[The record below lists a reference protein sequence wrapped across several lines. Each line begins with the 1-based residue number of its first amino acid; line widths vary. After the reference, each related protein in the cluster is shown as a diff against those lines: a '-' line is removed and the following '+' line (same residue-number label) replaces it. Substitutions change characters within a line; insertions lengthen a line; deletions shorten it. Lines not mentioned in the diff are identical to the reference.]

1 MIITPNRAFL
11 WLWSIPTF
19 TLNASPIYSSK
30 EVKVSFGVVGRKVT
44 AARAKIASITSLVLL
59 TSLFVSIPV
68 PAQAAECVKTST
80 TVGGDTV
87 VTFSTVGTCEWTVP
101 AGVTSVR
108 ALIVGGG
115 GAGGGG
121 WTTKYFGNGGG
132 GGEVLDQTTSVTSGS
147 TISVTVGAGGTATNY
162 DTNSTSVNNG
172 GSSNFSSLTARG
184 GTSTADKTSRVG
196 GTSGS
201 LKTGGT
207 GGATAT
213 EGGGGGGAGANG
225 SGRNGGAGV
234 ASDITGTSTQYGGGG
249 ASMGHSGAA
258 PQYGT
263 ATGGGGIPATYSTNV
278 KGNATAN
285 TGGGGGGD
293 NGVAG
298 GGVGGSGVVIIRYT
312 TPVSC
317 SPTST
322 TVSGETVLTFST
334 VGNCTWQVPD
344 GVISVRVLVVGGGS
358 SGGAGL
364 AGVRWPQGGGGG
376 AVLERSDFATTPGA
390 LLSVTV
396 GGGGNALTVQSS
408 ASTSVNNGGQSIFAT
423 LSAQGG
429 TAPVTHGPRGGTSGN
444 GNSGGA
450 SVGGYAS
457 GGGGGAGGGGNGMS
471 GGVGINS
478 NISGSTF
485 MYGSGGA
492 GADGNTGTASSGGGS
507 NGNPPIANRGGGG
520 SQPSG
525 SSGSGSAGAA
535 GVVIVRYLAIPNGSS
550 AIFFNTNGGTG
561 TRSPLIATN
570 GSPTALPDG
579 TGITNQGFEFSGWYT
594 NATGTG
600 GTLYLAGSSITV
612 SSNTTLY
619 AKWTRIPTPNCAA
632 GVGQGGPG
640 TSNFN
645 TTKAGNGCV
654 GISYKVDDVTTVA
667 TFNYTG
673 VDQSWTVPT
682 GVTSATFHLIGAG
695 GGGGR
700 QAGGG
705 GGYATGTYSSLT
717 PGQILTV
724 IVGQGGGGV
733 ASAARP
739 GVSGYPGNYTP
750 TTYGGG
756 GRGGSY
762 GGATANWFASGG
774 GRSAIRLPSAT
785 TDLVTAAGGGGG
797 AYGQCGFGGGGLTG
811 LPTTTSVNSGTG
823 GTQSA
828 GGTGGNSI
836 NGYPGT
842 AGAAYQ
848 GGDSKDDGGGGGG
861 GYFGGGGGGDN
872 AGGPGGSSYIALLS
886 GASTVA
892 GGNCGAAAETTGLVY
907 VVSYNANT
915 ATSGSVPVNN
925 IVSLTGGTLTLATNS
940 GTLAK
945 TNYTFSGWNTAADGS
960 GTTYAEGAT
969 TFKPSA
975 DTTLY
980 AQWNSTI
987 TYNSNGATGT
997 VPTAVVT
1004 KGSAS
1009 QTFNLNSGSGLSRTG
1024 LSFAGWNTAADGS
1037 GTNYAGG
1044 ASYTSAGTTTLFA
1057 IFRPLYTYNA
1067 NGATSGTVPVP
1078 AFGPVP
1084 GTQCVTDSGFNNCKV
1099 FSYTGSDQQ
1108 FTLPTDID
1116 TSKGIRV
1123 EVWGAGGGGSIAY
1136 YGDPGG
1142 GAGGYSKATLT
1153 TPTAGEQLKIVVGQG
1168 GLVRDQTLQYG
1179 GGGPGGDGGQVGS
1192 SGGGYSGIFTG
1203 TTPLVISGGGGG
1215 ASPGSGVNGTPGGGG
1230 GANQNGGQAGT
1241 AGAAGRGGTN
1251 SAGGAG
1257 ATGNSSCPTPGSLSP
1272 NGSYLQGGASCNQA
1286 NAEGGG
1292 GGGGGYYGG
1301 GGGTYQTSGGGPEN
1315 GGGGG
1320 GSGYLDL
1327 TRGTLITATAGGNGV
1342 LSNFS
1347 YPNISSANYADNAGR
1362 GGKAYTNTTADNT
1375 GGNGLITIQWSSTT
1389 TTIAVSDNTGNL
1401 TRFGYAFAGW
1411 NTAADGSGT
1420 AVAAGSSFPGSVSTT
1435 LYAAWTPSNTGLTPS
1450 FNTNTSTPIGVLG
1463 STTYT
1468 INSEYAGTSND
1479 LILSQYADKIQI
1491 IASVPAGTLAI
1502 TTTTNLTLP
1511 IGYQTTLATAAATI
1525 SFVGNLADVNAAL
1538 ASLRYSVPATA
1549 VTTTITITASYA
1561 GLNGDYRYNPA
1572 TGSSYWRGATKV
1584 LRQVALDR
1592 TTASN
1597 NCGVSFNGMCGYMT
1611 IPNNADESL
1620 YIVQKLGEGW
1630 IGLSKPNHP
1639 TLQYVPNAPPGL
1651 PNPPF
1656 TFWYAGE
1663 GGVSSEPN
1671 VGIRYIDG
1679 KWADLTNQPEN
1690 PIYEFGGKSETPIFA
1705 ALTRTIAIAPN
1716 VTVTYLANGSNS
1728 GTVPSPLT
1736 GIGGN
1741 TLRAASNTG
1750 NLVKTGLTFA
1760 GWNTKADGTG
1770 ATYLPNGEFTTTT
1783 SISLHAMYLA
1793 ACTPTRT
1800 TSGGFVV
1807 LTFTGAGNCLWTT
1820 PGGVTSID
1828 LLTVGAGGGGAGNLG
1843 GGGGGGQV
1851 VYQTGLVPI
1860 GTAVITVGAG
1870 GAGGVGN
1877 NDVSTNHGKTGVR
1890 SGFVSSTLTQVA
1902 LGGSGGKGRLAATNL
1917 NPDGTS
1923 ISSGWTGGGAAI
1935 QDSVAQTVPNAGVGG
1950 NAFLGGAGSTNGG
1963 GGGGGAGGVG
1973 IGAGAT
1979 SNAGAGGPG
1988 VSNSIS
1994 GTATFYGGGGG
2005 TALNG
2010 TNANWTGVGGLGG
2023 GANATRTGVGSAGS
2037 ANTGGG
2043 GSSGYANG
2051 GGAGGTGI
2059 VILRYAFGTPSAPTI
2074 TSITGSTNKL
2084 TVAFTPPTSDGGSAI
2099 TNYEYSLDGGVTWT
2113 AISPTDAVSPIEIT
2127 KLANGSTTLTNG
2139 TTYQVAIRALNGKT
2153 GLASNVFAGTTPLSP
2168 PTVSAAAGNAR
2179 ATITVGA
2186 AAGESPTSFTVT
2198 ALDNSGVAL
2207 NPAKT
2212 CTVTSPATSCVITG
2226 LTNGTTYK
2234 FSAVANLSGQSS
2246 TATTTATGVAPAA
2259 PIVTYNANSG
2269 TVGPSNTSTL
2279 DIAFNAGTPVVHPL
2293 PVRAGFN
2300 FTGWYNAGGT
2310 LIGQNAANYEP
2321 AATITLTAGWAGV
2334 TYSISYNGNG
2344 NTGGAVPATGSYV
2357 NGSVSPYVIVA
2368 NTDSLTKTGYTF
2380 GGWVDGSNNLKS
2392 GNYSTAADLQLFA
2405 KWTPDVFRVTYDV
2418 NGGDSGAAPAFQ
2430 DYTYGTTGITL
2441 RDNSGFARANYVF
2454 LGWSKTA
2461 TGTTVSSPFIPTA
2474 NTILYARW
2482 AGGTYSV
2489 TFNSNGGTL
2498 SPATTSYTTGG
2509 AGLTLPSAGTRVGYN
2524 FTSWNTQADGLG
2536 SNVSNG
2542 YAPTVDVTLYAKWTA
2557 IQYNIVYNRGSTAGT
2572 SIPATGQLTVFPAN
2586 ATSTLSTVVT
2596 LDNTIDTATALSGTT
2611 YVFTGWKES
2620 GTNSVYK
2627 GGDSYLMPA
2636 ADVTFT
2642 AQWVAIYTVSYVL
2655 NGGSGAVPVD
2665 VIRTDG
2671 ATEQLTNVVPTKVG
2685 YNFAGWKDQAGASV
2699 SGSSFTVGST
2709 RYLLYAQWTPIT
2721 YKVTYSANGG
2731 TGGPAGTTDGNY
2743 GATVTLDSATLPT
2756 FTNYKFVGWR
2766 IGTTTYSA
2774 GGTYVL
2780 TADVTANAQW
2790 ESTLS
2795 QIFFDVNGATG
2806 TAAPI
2811 VATQGVAVALPSVGT
2826 FSRAGFA
2833 LAGWIG
2839 GGVTT
2844 PTATFTN
2851 STTNSVTLIAQWTLL
2866 APAVP
2871 SAPTAVAG
2879 SGSAT
2884 ITVNPGTGGG
2894 PVDSFLVTA
2903 SNGSTCRVDAP
2914 STSCVITGL
2923 TDGTSYTFTSTATN
2937 SAGSAAAS
2945 AASNSVTP
2953 AGKPSIVT
2961 GVSATASNASAVV
2974 RFTAPATNGGAPI
2987 ASYTVT
2993 ASTGQTCLITPV
3005 FPDPLSCTV
3014 SGLSNGTPVTFAVQ
3028 ANNGA
3033 YTSDSSTASIA
3044 VTPATISAAP
3054 TTVTATSTT
3063 PGKATVTFTAPTDNG
3078 GSAIVE
3084 YIVTSAPGG
3093 LTCIASNP
3101 ANGCEIS
3108 GLANGTPYTFTVVAK
3123 NGVGNSPPSLPSTAV
3138 TPVGKPSTPTN
3149 IVASPSNRSATVSFT
3164 EPNTGGSPI
3173 TRYDVEAF
3181 DENGV
3186 PFSPAL
3192 TCTLNVPFPTP
3203 LACRFDG
3210 TLTNGLKY
3218 TFKVS
3223 ATNAVGS
3230 SDTSTAT
3237 VAITPDNLIPPT
3249 ADQLVTPTGES
3260 LINSRLTASATFGGY
3275 PVPTVAFI
3283 WQRCTTSA
3291 ATSCTTIPGETA
3303 DTYTTTT
3310 ADEGFFIRYR
3320 ATGSNSAGTAVGFS
3334 GTTQAITTTPEIA
3347 TPTSGITGI
3356 TGTAFSLNL
3365 AVTRGAEPYTFA
3377 ITTGTLQTGLV
3388 LDPNTGTISGTP
3400 TTTGSSAITVQVTDS
3415 KGKVASTTFTIAI
3428 AAAASNV
3435 EEPESN
3441 CNVFCQAALAKEAA
3455 DKIAA
3460 ESAAKVAA
3468 EKAIADAAAKA
3479 KSDTDAISAS
3489 TKAAADAVAAATA
3502 AKAAVDKAAA
3512 AAVAQIAADA
3522 AAKAAATAAKAAADA
3537 QAAATKAAAD
3547 AAAALKSSTTTAA
3560 AKAAA
3565 TKSANNAAA
3574 AAVAAVKAAATAAQK
3589 ATTAKAAA
3597 TNANKQVDIAINSL
3611 NSKTAAAQSSA
3622 QANVIAA
3629 AAKAAANAA
3638 AQSAINAAVTAKIN
3652 ATTAQKAASD
3662 AASRIASE
3670 QKQAADAAALAKT
3683 AADTLLKATAD
3694 KIAADAV
3701 VTKAAQDLATILADK
3716 AALAEQAAKATDEKA
3731 RAEIQKKID
3740 EIATKVDEAKKASD
3754 AATTIA
3760 DTAARV
3766 QTTATQSAEAAT
3778 KEAQIQAAEAVAIKA
3793 ESAAKTAAA
3802 TKAVTAAT
3810 VAAKVA
3816 EAAKAAAA
3824 KIPAKAVIA
3833 PKPSTSTNKNSAKAT
3848 VTGLKPG
3855 QKVKVTVNVRPKP

>member
-1 MIITPNRAFL
+1 VI
-11 WLWSIPTF
+11 
-19 TLNASPIYSSK
+19 
-30 EVKVSFGVVGRKVT
+30 FGVVGRKVT
-44 AARAKIASITSLVLL
+44 AARAKIASITTLVLL
-59 TSLFVSIPV
+59 SSFFSFPI
-68 PAQAAECVKTST
+68 PAQAAACVPTST
-80 TVGGDTV
+80 TVSGETV
-87 VTFSTVGTCEWTVP
+87 LTFSTVGTCEWTVP
-101 AGVTSVR
+101 AGAITARVLV
-108 ALIVGGG
+108 VGGG

-121 WTTKYFGNGGG
+121 IVNSWWGAGGGGGDVIENQSIELTPGADVSIVVGAGGTKSIYNTTYTGAGFGLRSGSASVFGSITANGGKTAINSTAAGGVSGNGNAGGTGAGGVWGNGGAGAGAAGDAQNPGAGITSNISGTSLEYGGGGNGNNSTSTGTARSGAGSRDVAALANRGGGGSQTPSDSNSGGAGGSGVVIVRYIVAPACNPTETTASNGDTVLTFSTVGRCDWEVPSGVGVMRTLVVAGGGAGGGGYTANYFGNGGG
-132 GGEVLDQTTSVTSGS
+132 GGEVVDSPAIATPGEEVP
-147 TISVTVGAGGTATNY
+147 IFVGAGGTATNY
-162 DTNSTSVNNG
+162 NANSTSVNNG
-172 GSSNFSSLTARG
+172 QNSNFGSIIAKGGSSTFNRT
-184 GTSTADKTSRVG
+184 TRVG
-196 GTSGS
+196 GSSGN
-201 LKTGGT
+201 LNTGGT
-207 GGATAT
+207 GTNAAGGAT
-213 EGGGGGGAGANG
+213 EGGGGGGSGANG
-225 SGRNGGAGV
+225 SGRNGGAGTT
-234 ASDITGTSTQYGGGG
+234 SLISGTAIQYGGGG
-249 ASMGHSGAA
+249 ASMGFVSN
-258 PQYGT
+258 PVYGT
-263 ATGGGGIPATYSTNV
+263 ATGGGGVPATYNTNV
-278 KGNATAN
+278 KGNGTAN

-298 GGVGGSGVVIIRYT
+298 GGAGGSGVVILRYST
-312 TPVSC
+312 ATASN
-317 SPTST
+317 SPTCAANVGFGGVAGVST
-322 TVSGETVLTFST
+322 NQAGHGCVIIAYTVSGST
-334 VGNCTWQVPD
+334 TYQ
-344 GVISVRVLVVGGGS
+344 
-358 SGGAGL
+358 
-364 AGVRWPQGGGGG
+364 
-376 AVLERSDFATTPGA
+376 
-390 LLSVTV
+390 
-396 GGGGNALTVQSS
+396 
-408 ASTSVNNGGQSIFAT
+408 
-423 LSAQGG
+423 
-429 TAPVTHGPRGGTSGN
+429 
-444 GNSGGA
+444 
-450 SVGGYAS
+450 
-457 GGGGGAGGGGNGMS
+457 
-471 GGVGINS
+471 
-478 NISGSTF
+478 
-485 MYGSGGA
+485 
-492 GADGNTGTASSGGGS
+492 
-507 NGNPPIANRGGGG
+507 
-520 SQPSG
+520 
-525 SSGSGSAGAA
+525 
-535 GVVIVRYLAIPNGSS
+535 
-550 AIFFNTNGGTG
+550 
-561 TRSPLIATN
+561 
-570 GSPTALPDG
+570 
-579 TGITNQGFEFSGWYT
+579 
-594 NATGTG
+594 
-600 GTLYLAGSSITV
+600 
-612 SSNTTLY
+612 
-619 AKWTRIPTPNCAA
+619 
-632 GVGQGGPG
+632 
-640 TSNFN
+640 
-645 TTKAGNGCV
+645 
-654 GISYKVDDVTTVA
+654 

-673 VDQSWTVPT
+673 QDQSWTSPAST
-682 GVTSATFHLIGAG
+682 TDLTFYLVGAG
-695 GGGGR
+695 GGAMNAAGR
-700 QAGGG
+700 GSGAAGGF
-705 GGYATGTYSSLT
+705 ATGTYAASSS
-717 PGQILTV
+717 TV
-724 IVGQGGGGV
+724 FKIIVGQGGNGTV
-733 ASAARP
+733 HTL
-739 GVSGYPGNYTP
+739 N
-750 TTYGGG
+750 TYGGG
-756 GRGGSY
+756 GKADY
-762 GGATANWFASGG
+762 GSGG
-774 GRSAIRLPSAT
+774 GRSAIR
-785 TDLVTAAGGGGG
+785 
-797 AYGQCGFGGGGLTG
+797 
-811 LPTTTSVNSGTG
+811 
-823 GTQSA
+823 
-828 GGTGGNSI
+828 I
-836 NGYPGT
+836 GT
-842 AGAAYQ
+842 ATEDLITA
-848 GGDSKDDGGGGGG
+848 GGGGGG
-861 GYFGGGGGGDN
+861 GYDAKCGGAGGGTTGQDAVVRTANSEHGKGATQTAGGAGGYSVNNRTGGTGVKYQGGLGQDDSGGGGGGYWGGGGGGDN
-872 AGGPGGSSYIALLS
+872 IGAGGGSGYFNPSLVTDAQLVQGTCNAPGSSSALAY
-886 GASTVA
+886 GI
-892 GGNCGAAAETTGLVY
+892 
-907 VVSYNANT
+907 SYNGNGNTSGTAPAGQAVNAFSVATLASNAGNLAKTGFTFAGWNT
-915 ATSGSVPVNN
+915 AANGSGSNYAVGTSVSPSRRITLYAQWNSTITYNTNGATGTVPAAVTTTTDASRTF
-925 IVSLTGGTLTLATNS
+925 VLNS
-940 GTLAK
+940 GTGL
-945 TNYTFSGWNTAADGS
+945 TRPSLTFSGWNTAADGS
-960 GTTYAEGAT
+960 GSY
-969 TFKPSA
+969 
-975 DTTLY
+975 
-980 AQWNSTI
+980 
-987 TYNSNGATGT
+987 
-997 VPTAVVT
+997 
-1004 KGSAS
+1004 
-1009 QTFNLNSGSGLSRTG
+1009 
-1024 LSFAGWNTAADGS
+1024 
-1037 GTNYAGG
+1037 YAGG
-1044 ASYTSAGTTTLFA
+1044 ASYTSTGTTTLFA

-1153 TPTAGEQLKIVVGQG
+1153 TPTAGEVLKIVVGQG

-1215 ASPGSGVNGTPGGGG
+1215 ASPGSAVNGTPGGGG

-1241 AGAAGRGGTN
+1241 SAVAGRGGTN

-1362 GGKAYTNTTADNT
+1362 GGKAYTNTTTDNT

-1401 TRFGYAFAGW
+1401 TRLGYAFAGW

-1420 AVAAGSSFPGSVSTT
+1420 AVTVGSSFPGSVSTT

-1479 LILSQYADKIQI
+1479 LVLSQYADKIQI
-1491 IASVPAGTLAI
+1491 IATVSSGTLAI
-1502 TTTTNLTLP
+1502 TTTTNLTAVP
-1511 IGYQTTLATAAATI
+1511 AYQIGLSGAAGTI

-1538 ASLRYSVPATA
+1538 ASLKYTAAATPLS
-1549 VTTTITITASYA
+1549 TTIYIYASYA
-1561 GLNGDYRYNPA
+1561 GAYGEYQYNPA
-1572 TGSSYWRGATKV
+1572 TGNSYYRPLVNQTWNTV
-1584 LRQVALDR
+1584 FNQ
-1592 TTASN
+1592 TTASS
-1597 NCGVSFNGMCGYMT
+1597 NCGVSFNGMCGYLAV
-1611 IPNNADESL
+1611 PNDLAETQWIANK
-1620 YIVQKLGEGW
+1620 VGQGW
-1630 IGLSKPNHP
+1630 IGIKN
-1639 TLQYVPNAPPGL
+1639 TAQGVRQFVTNAP
-1651 PNPPF
+1651 NPSSTV
-1656 TFWYAGE
+1656 TFINYASNSPKNTASAVSRIAYASGE
-1663 GGVSSEPN
+1663 WIE
-1671 VGIRYIDG
+1671 
-1679 KWADLTNQPEN
+1679 DLANSTTATPVF
-1690 PIYEFGGKSETPIFA
+1690 EFGGKSETPIFA

-1860 GTAVITVGAG
+1860 GAAVITVGAG

-1890 SGFVSSTLTQVA
+1890 SGLVSSTLNQVA

-1923 ISSGWTGGGAAI
+1923 ISSGWTGGGAAY

-2005 TALNG
+2005 TALYG

-2043 GSSGYANG
+2043 GSSGYTNG

-2113 AISPTDAVSPIEIT
+2113 AISPNDAVSPIEIT

-2153 GLASNVFAGTTPLSP
+2153 GLTSNVVAGTTPLSP
-2168 PTVSAAAGNAR
+2168 PTISAVAGNAR

-2234 FSAVANLSGQSS
+2234 FSAVANLGGQSS

-2310 LIGQNAANYEP
+2310 LIGQNGANYEP

-2344 NTGGAVPATGSYV
+2344 NTGGAVPTTGSYV

-2368 NTDSLTKTGYTF
+2368 NTGSLTKTGYTF

-2665 VIRTDG
+2665 VTRTDG

-2699 SGSSFTVGST
+2699 SGSTFTVGAS
-2709 RYLLYAQWTPIT
+2709 RYLLYAQWTPIS
-2721 YKVTYSANGG
+2721 YKVTYVANGG
-2731 TGGPAGTTDGNY
+2731 TGGPSGTTDGNY

-2806 TAAPI
+2806 TAAPT

-2851 STTNSVTLIAQWTLL
+2851 STTNSVTLMAQWTLL

-2884 ITVNPGTGGG
+2884 ITVNPGSGGG

-2961 GVSATASNASAVV
+2961 GVSATPSNASAVV
-2974 RFTAPATNGGAPI
+2974 RFTAPANNGGAPI

-3044 VTPATISAAP
+3044 VTPATISVAP

-3108 GLANGTPYTFTVVAK
+3108 GLANGTPYTFTVAAN

-3260 LINSRLTASATFGGY
+3260 LINSQLTASATFGGY

-3388 LDPNTGTISGTP
+3388 FDPNTGTISGTP

-3460 ESAAKVAA
+3460 EAAAKVAA

-3547 AAAALKSSTTTAA
+3547 AAVALKSSTTTAA

-3622 QANVIAA
+3622 QANVISA

-3638 AQSAINAAVTAKIN
+3638 AQTAINAAVTAKIN

-3683 AADTLLKATAD
+3683 AADTLVKATAD

-3716 AALAEQAAKATDEKA
+3716 AALAEQAAKATDEKV
-3731 RAEIQKKID
+3731 RVDIQKRI
-3740 EIATKVDEAKKASD
+3740 EEATKKAEVAQKVLD
-3754 AATTIA
+3754 AATTNA
-3760 DTAARV
+3760 DAATRV
-3766 QTTATQSAEAAT
+3766 QVTATQIADAAT
-3778 KEAQIQAAEAVAIKA
+3778 KEAQIQAAEAVAVKA
-3793 ESAAKTAAA
+3793 ESVAKSAAA
-3802 TKAVTAAT
+3802 TKAVAAAT

-3824 KIPAKAVIA
+3824 KVPAKAVIA

-3855 QKVKVTVNVRPKP
+3855 QKVKVTVNVKPKP